1 MPMTTADTTT
11 TYQHYTKE
19 SFSSSRFTDLIEPHV
34 TLALQQFKSITRNYA
49 LFHISFFFLGCLEL
63 LAFVLFFSFLTKTT
77 ILAFSLAG
85 IFLTGFSYFLLLFYF
100 QAKKPEQLLAL
111 KHTFLEQTQAILPF
125 QKKTQQFHQCTIRAL
140 ECLIDRL
147 HAQEYTYYAAFQS
160 FQTLG
165 PLMKKF
171 SVWCHWK
178 DVHQM
183 KELLFQLVIKEAIE
197 LIKMAPTDLEPH
209 AALATAYWALANH
222 YLDPR
227 KTDPETEHLFVSLEY
242 DSAEMNEKFKKNA
255 SRAIEE
261 FKILAEYAPK
271 DPWVHAQLA
280 AIYHALNQPEEE
292 IQQMQIIRT
301 LQPKEKEVLF
311 RLGVLYFSQ
320 GKHAE
325 ALCLYEELQQIHANK
340 ALELLSYYDAYALD

>member
-1 MPMTTADTTT
+1 MTTIDTAS
-11 TYQHYTKE
+11 TYRQYTKE
-19 SFSSSRFTDLIEPHV
+19 TFSSSRFTGLIEPHV
-34 TLALQQFKSITRNYA
+34 TQALQQFKGITRHYA
-49 LFHISFFFLGCLEL
+49 LFHIIFFFLGCLEL

-111 KHTFLEQTQAILPF
+111 KRTFLDQTQAILPF
-125 QKKTQQFHQCTIRAL
+125 EKNTQESHQCLSHAL
-140 ECLIDRL
+140 ECLIHQL

-178 DVHQM
+178 DVHHM
-183 KELLFQLVIKEAIE
+183 KEILLHLVIKESIE

-209 AALATAYWALANH
+209 AALATAYWTLANH

-227 KTDPETEHLFVSLEY
+227 KVDPDTEHLWVSPEY
-242 DSAEMNEKFKKNA
+242 DSIEMSEKFKRSA

-261 FKILAEYAPK
+261 FKILAEYAPR

-292 IQQMQIIRT
+292 IQQMEIIRNI
-301 LQPKEKEVLF
+301 QPKEKEVLF
-311 RLGVLYFSQ
+311 RLGILYFSQ
-320 GKHAE
+320 GKHAQ
-325 ALCLYEELQQIHANK
+325 ALRLYEELQQAHTSK
-340 ALELLSYYDAYALD
+340 AAELLSYYDAYALD